1 MTPPRTS
8 VGRTALRLVVLGVM
22 VWVLSLAFGWVM
34 GQTSGLE
41 QGAELRLGLIAVL
54 LLAYAV
60 LLAVPFVPGI
70 ELGLALLALHGADV
84 APLVYAAT
92 VLGLALSFAIG
103 MTLPYRWLTATLS
116 DLRLHRASAL
126 VARLEAMDRP
136 ARLAALRQALPAR
149 IGTVAADHPYL
160 ILAALLNLPGSALI
174 GGGGGIALLAGLSG
188 LYRWGATLL
197 TLCIAVAPVPIL
209 IWAFDLRLPF

>member
-1 MTPPRTS
+1 MTPPRA
-8 VGRTALRLVVLGVM
+8 GILRTVLRLAVLGAL
-22 VWVLSLAFGWVM
+22 VWGLDLAFGWLM
-34 GQTSGLE
+34 GQTSGLDHAT
-41 QGAELRLGLIAVL
+41 GLRLGLIAVL

-92 VLGLALSFAIG
+92 VLGLTLSFAVG
-103 MTLPYRWLTATLS
+103 MMLPYSWLAATLS

-126 VARLEAMDRP
+126 VARLERMDRA
-136 ARLAALRQALPAR
+136 ARLNALQQALPAR
-149 IGTVAADHPYL
+149 IATVAAGHPYL
-160 ILAALLNLPGSALI
+160 ILATLLNLPGSALI

-188 LYRWGATLL
+188 LYRWRATLV
-197 TLCIAVAPVPIL
+197 TICIAVAPVPIL
-209 IWAFDLRLPF
+209 IWAFDLRLPL